1 MNRKATNLLILAG
14 LVVAGLVLAAPAG
27 AFFEPTPVSAR
38 SRAMGESQTAVP
50 DAAFAAFHNAAW
62 LADVPHGEVAFSF
75 VRPFGYSFSDFY
87 AAGAAFPL
95 DGRFGNLGV
104 GVSHFKVDLADTTLL
119 QETVVTLAHGFELFD
134 DFHSRICFGWALNLY
149 SAKAGQSVSAVDPG
163 SDTAVGLD
171 LGLTMLLH
179 KRTRAGFQVRNL
191 NNPTI
196 GLDGEELPQRL
207 VAGIAYEPYDGVITT
222 FEFDN
227 EIGRE
232 AQYHG
237 GLEMA
242 VAAGLALRAGVVT
255 DPNRLTGGFGY
266 RAGPVALDY
275 GFSTGG
281 GTLDSTHQFGLR
293 LTWGGEAP

>member
-1 MNRKATNLLILAG
+1 MIRKATILLILAG
-14 LVVAGLVLAAPAG
+14 LALAAPAG
-27 AFFEPTPVSAR
+27 AYFESTPASAR
-38 SRAMGESQTAVP
+38 SRAMGESFAAVP
-50 DAAFAAFHNAAW
+50 DAAFAAFNNAAW
-62 LADVPHGEVAFSF
+62 LADVPNGEVAVSY

-95 DGRFGNLGV
+95 NGNYGNLGV
-104 GVSHFKVDLADTTLL
+104 GVSHFKVASGDTTLL
-119 QETVVTLAHGFELFD
+119 SETMFSLAHGFELFS
-134 DFHSRICFGWALNLY
+134 DFHSRICLGWALNLY
-149 SAKAGQSVSAVDPG
+149 SAEAGQSVSGIEPG

-196 GLDGEELPQRL
+196 GVDGQELHQKL
-207 VAGIAYEPYDGVITT
+207 TAGLAYEPYDGVITT

-227 EIGRE
+227 ELGY
-232 AQYHG
+232 ATQYHG
-237 GLEMA
+237 GLEAMIIQ
-242 VAAGLALRAGVVT
+242 GFALRAGVIT

-266 RAGPVALDY
+266 RAGSVAVDY

-281 GTLDSTHQFGLR
+281 GALDSTHQFGLR
-293 LTWGGEAP
+293 LSWGGEAP